1 MTIQLRLLKY
11 HKIYQSSA
19 KNVGEIVDIDV
30 TSQASQDSS
39 ESSDKN
45 FEMDDLKVTFLMTEK
60 LFNLMLD
67 HSHEV
72 NAYLIQIKNL

>member
-1 MTIQLRLLKY
+1 MIHLTKHLTIQLRLLKY
-11 HKIYQSSA
+11 HKIYQSSG

-45 FEMDDLKVTFLMTEK
+45 FEMDEHTASSQSNISYDRETV
-60 LFNLMLD
+60 
-67 HSHEV
+67 
-72 NAYLIQIKNL
+72 